1 MQYLLKLIMVG
12 FNLRNPSNG
21 VYEIN
26 TSYLSEAQRLELSES
41 SELYKLEL
49 EFIWSERIRE
59 MRFLKFNSEVLNLF
73 T

>member
-1 MQYLLKLIMVG
+1 
-12 FNLRNPSNG
+12 LRNPSNG

-26 TSYLSEAQRLELSES
+26 TSHLSEAWRLELSES

-59 MRFLKFNSEVLNLF
+59 M
-73 T
+73 

>member
-1 MQYLLKLIMVG
+1 MVG